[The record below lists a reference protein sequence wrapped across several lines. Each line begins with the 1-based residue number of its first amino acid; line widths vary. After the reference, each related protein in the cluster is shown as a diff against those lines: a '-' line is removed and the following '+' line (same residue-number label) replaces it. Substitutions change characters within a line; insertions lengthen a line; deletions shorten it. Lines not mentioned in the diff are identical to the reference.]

1 MVSKA
6 AAQWEG
12 NLKEGKSSLTTASNI
27 LKQTNY
33 SLKTR
38 FEDGGYFTSDF
49 LLYLNIRQF
58 LL

>member
-38 FEDGGYFTSDF
+38 FEDGGYTSHQIS
-49 LLYLNIRQF
+49 YYI
-58 LL
+58 